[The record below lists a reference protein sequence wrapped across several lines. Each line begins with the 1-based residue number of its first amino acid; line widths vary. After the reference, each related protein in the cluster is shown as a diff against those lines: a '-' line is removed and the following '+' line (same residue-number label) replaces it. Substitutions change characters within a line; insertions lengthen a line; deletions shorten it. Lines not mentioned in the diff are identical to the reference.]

1 MDKNRIKQ
9 MIRNGEG
16 KKFYAEWAKHE
27 DSAIRYTLAQMGY
40 YPEIFIDDKQ
50 LAVREMALRAQPEYL
65 TKLLGTKENLMI
77 VNEYLEE
84 QADIQVAV
92 LEQHIQDMEN
102 YKSGYYI
109 EDMKAKLKALKHQPN
124 PIETTMTPLQLYKTG
139 SPLWALPF
147 RPQAIYE
154 IQVIEN
160 GYGKDIAT
168 PLLDPTLTGEESCR
182 IYWSIDKMMS

>member
-1 MDKNRIKQ
+1 

-16 KKFYAEWAKHE
+16 TEFYEEWAKHE
-27 DSAIRYTLAQMGY
+27 DSSVRYTLAQMGY

-50 LAVREMALRAQPEYL
+50 LAVREMALRTHPEYL

-84 QADIQVAV
+84 QDNINVDV
-92 LEQHIQDMEN
+92 LEQHIKDMKN
-102 YKSGYYI
+102 DKSGYYI
-109 EDMKAKLKALKHQPN
+109 EDIETKLKALKHEPS
-124 PIETTMTPLQLYKTG
+124 PIEATMTPLQLYQAD